1 MKSLENKVT
10 DIKDGDKYKKY
21 SDLIKLICNMPV
33 AGGFSITDI
42 AMRTKIV
49 DACDSATDKIELE
62 DLRVDYLKAI
72 SATSKWGVLHKD
84 LVALSEDIKNG
95 WT

>member
-10 DIKDGDKYKKY
+10 AIKDGEEFKKY
-21 SDLIKLICNMPV
+21 SDLITLICNMPV
-33 AGGFSITDI
+33 QGGFSITDI
-42 AMRTKIV
+42 SMRTKIME
-49 DACDSATDKIELE
+49 ACESATDKIELE

-72 SATSKWGVLHKD
+72 SATSKWGILHKD